1 MKRLNDDSKAKYFK
15 RVYEAIDGLWFMAL
29 ESDRDFNYALDID
42 QRVWRIVPK
51 IQARKLKELMELG
64 NGVEALTTA
73 LAAKA
78 ELDGANI
85 EINVSNSQT
94 TITVKNC
101 PWHELMKKSG
111 REHLA
116 GRVGR
121 AICGVEYPVW
131 MNEFGVTGEFRIEKL
146 LCDGDDCCVMSYH
159 ISGEGGAK

>member
-1 MKRLNDDSKAKYFK
+1 MSILDDNSKAIYFK

-29 ESDRDFNYALDID
+29 ESDRDFEYALDID
-42 QRVWRIVPK
+42 QKVWRIVPK
-51 IQARKLKELMELG
+51 IQARKLKELMRLE
-64 NGVEALTTA
+64 NGVEALAAA

-78 ELDGANI
+78 ELDGADV
-85 EINVSNSQT
+85 EINAKNDKLSVK
-94 TITVKNC
+94 IKNC

-131 MNEFGVTGEFRIEKL
+131 MKEFGVTGEFKIEKL
-146 LCDGDDCCVMSYH
+146 LCDGDDCCFMVYH
-159 ISGEGGAK
+159 NHNNGGVK